1 MNTSNEY
8 SSKKRYREEESVL
21 TSSMSDADQQ
31 KQRNN
36 RPVVRTKDQDDDT
49 MNRVKKK
56 QKDMNRSS
64 TIALEESK
72 LHLSDKELI
81 NIHELLQARQTARND
96 KNWKQADILR
106 DQLKKI
112 YNVIVKDSK
121 VGPPVWAIGDDWKI
135 LMNVK

>member
-72 LHLSDKELI
+72 LHLSDKELNHTKYNFLLKLFDKVDLI
-81 NIHELLQARQTARND
+81 NEEEI
-96 KNWKQADILR
+96 
-106 DQLKKI
+106 
-112 YNVIVKDSK
+112 SS
-121 VGPPVWAIGDDWKI
+121 
-135 LMNVK
+135 

>member
-1 MNTSNEY
+1 
-8 SSKKRYREEESVL
+8 
-21 TSSMSDADQQ
+21 MSDADQQ